1 MGGNLINYPD
11 DCGTPTADLITV
23 KILLNSIVSTL
34 NAKFMTIDLKD
45 FYLMTPM
52 TRKEFFC
59 MKLDLFPAGI
69 IKEYKLQDVVDPDGN
84 VYCEV
89 TRGMYGLPQTSIIA

>member
-1 MGGNLINYPD
+1 MGGNLINNPD

-45 FYLMTPM
+45 F
-52 TRKEFFC
+52 
-59 MKLDLFPAGI
+59 
-69 IKEYKLQDVVDPDGN
+69 
-84 VYCEV
+84 
-89 TRGMYGLPQTSIIA
+89 